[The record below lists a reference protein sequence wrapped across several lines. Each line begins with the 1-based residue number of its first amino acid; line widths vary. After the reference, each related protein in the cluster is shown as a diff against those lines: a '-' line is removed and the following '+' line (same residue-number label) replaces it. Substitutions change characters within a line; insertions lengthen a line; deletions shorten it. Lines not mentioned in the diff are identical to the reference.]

1 MKRRRRAAA
10 EPGCLQAWAAESQAL
25 ARRWRAARCSGP
37 GHGGAAEREVRQQR
51 DGFRELLRRIWGLP
65 AALPTLPLELTV
77 LYNSLLFTVGASD
90 SVIEGEAEGIRQ
102 GLLRVL
108 EACGADG
115 QDLSTEELWQKV
127 LQEVTAGELQAPL
140 HRLGALQA
148 AWWLAASRLGSTAGL
163 FRLLSHAEDS
173 GRACCREGE
182 NELLSLLKAWQA
194 PAEEASLPLVQS
206 TEDLKEILCTAAA
219 FLQGLQE
226 LEAGNFATAL
236 SLFQEAAGGF
246 CSKRVLAQI
255 YTCLGCC
262 AQQMGKPQTA
272 LQHLKRALQVDFQCL
287 PALSHAAAV
296 YRELGETNA
305 ELEALALLY
314 EALGKKLPAAASSSP
329 YFLIRTE
336 LLVDTPI
343 LASLLRH
350 RHPSEVKY
358 LLAQRCLQYGRVADA
373 VEHYLDFL
381 ALFQEGLQQQ
391 VPLDDSSALPR
402 IPEVFLETA
411 SALEQAG
418 RHQDAITV
426 CEEVISRT
434 TDLIPQMLRVEERL
448 EQPECPLS
456 GAGLVGGL
464 LPQKKESL
472 RYLAWRA
479 AGYLHQGWAWAK
491 LGESKQAITQFSR
504 CLGDLLRVQLYG
516 SGVEPTEN
524 LLPEVEVLQ
533 KIRLLSLIGR
543 GMQFLDLGR
552 HKEALL
558 DFMHALQISPGDP
571 AAASYLVQ
579 ALWKLNRKQEAAAH
593 WQKFSQ
599 SPPKE
604 DGQQEG
610 RGRSFPLYLVS
621 CLKQAMFPHSESL
634 ARSIQD
640 YLATTAG
647 TPQANPVSLPAPGWH
662 EAFKD
667 PLQDSE
673 LLLDKAGFP
682 ND

>member
-1 MKRRRRAAA
+1 MKRRRGAAA

-37 GHGGAAEREVRQQR
+37 GPGGAAEREVRQQR
-51 DGFRELLRRIWGLP
+51 DGFGELLRRIWGLP

-108 EACGADG
+108 EACGASG

-148 AWWLAASRLGSTAGL
+148 AWWLASSRLGSTAGL
-163 FRLLSHAEDS
+163 FRLLSNAEDP
-173 GRACCREGE
+173 GRACYREGE
-182 NELLSLLKAWQA
+182 NELLSMLKAWQV

-262 AQQMGKPQTA
+262 AQQMGKRQTA

-314 EALGKKLPAAASSSP
+314 EALGKNLPAAASSSP

-434 TDLIPQMLRVEERL
+434 TDLIPRMLRVEEKL
-448 EQPECPLS
+448 EQLECPSS

-472 RYLAWRA
+472 CYLAWRA

-491 LGESKQAITQFSR
+491 LGESKEAITQFSR
-504 CLGDLLRVQLYG
+504 ECLEDAVSRCMCLSVA
-516 SGVEPTEN
+516 EN
-524 LLPEVEVLQ
+524 LLPEVEVIQ

-558 DFMHALQISPGDP
+558 DFLHGLQISPGDP

-599 SPPKE
+599 SPPGE
-604 DGQQEG
+604 DGEQEG
-610 RGRSFPLYLVS
+610 QGRSFPLYLVS

-640 YLATTAG
+640 YLATT
-647 TPQANPVSLPAPGWH
+647 SS
-662 EAFKD
+662 D
-667 PLQDSE
+667 PSS
-673 LLLDKAGFP
+673 
-682 ND
+682 

>member
-1 MKRRRRAAA
+1 MKRRRRAVP
-10 EPGCLQAWAAESQAL
+10 EPGCLRTWAAETQAL
-25 ARRWRAARCSGP
+25 AGRWRAARCSAP
-37 GHGGAAEREVRQQR
+37 GGAAAREVRQQR
-51 DGFRELLRRIWGLP
+51 GGFGELLLRMRGLP
-65 AALPTLPLELTV
+65 AALPALPLELTV

-90 SVIEGEAEGIRQ
+90 SAMEGEAEGIRQ

-108 EACGADG
+108 EACGACG

-127 LQEVTAGELQAPL
+127 LQEVTVEELQAPL

-163 FRLLSHAEDS
+163 LRLLSNAEDP
-173 GRACCREGE
+173 GRALCSKGE
-182 NELLSLLKAWQA
+182 NELLSLLKAWRV

-226 LEAGNFATAL
+226 LEAGNFPTAL
-236 SLFQEAAGGF
+236 SLLQEAAGGF

-262 AQQMGKPQTA
+262 AQRMGKPQTA

-287 PALSHAAAV
+287 PALSHTAAV
-296 YRELGETNA
+296 YHELGETEA
-305 ELEALALLY
+305 ELQALALLY
-314 EALGKKLPAAASSSP
+314 EALEKNPPAAVSSSP
-329 YFLIRTE
+329 YFLIQTE
-336 LLVDTPI
+336 LLVHTPI

-358 LLAQRCLQYGRVADA
+358 LLAQRCLQDGRVADA

-381 ALFQEGLQQQ
+381 ALLQEGLQQQ
-391 VPLDDSSALPR
+391 VPLDSGSALPR
-402 IPEVFLETA
+402 IPEVFLEAA

-434 TDLIPQMLRVEERL
+434 TDLIPRTLRVEERL
-448 EQPECPLS
+448 EQLECPS
-456 GAGLVGGL
+456 PGAGLADRL
-464 LPQKKESL
+464 LSQKKESL
-472 RYLAWRA
+472 CCLAWRA

-491 LGESKQAITQFSR
+491 LGESKEAVTQFSR

-516 SGVEPTEN
+516 SSAEPAES

-543 GMQFLDLGR
+543 GAQFLELGK

-558 DFMHALQISPGDP
+558 DFQHGLQISPGDP
-571 AAASYLVQ
+571 AAASYLAQ

-599 SPPKE
+599 SAPGE
-604 DGQQEG
+604 DGQEEG
-610 RGRSFPLYLVS
+610 QQRPFPLYLVS
-621 CLKQAMFPHSESL
+621 CLKQAMFPHSEPL

-640 YLATTAG
+640 YLRTT
-647 TPQANPVSLPAPGWH
+647 SR
-662 EAFKD
+662 D
-667 PLQDSE
+667 PSS
-673 LLLDKAGFP
+673 
-682 ND
+682 